1 MYYIV
6 AVSLVPHG
14 FIFCHINCSCRSLR
28 EKTIIF
34 CCRGCPLHKLVLW
47 HIFRF
52 FTTVIPDYRH
62 IWLTQCGKFQVKN
75 CTEVFAMC
83 IKLDLFPTQ
92 LDDWRNIVFFIFTWL
107 EFQNWQTNRERSFL
121 KTLTDL
127 HNWGQILTQS

>member
-28 EKTIIF
+28 EKTIMF
-34 CCRGCPLHKLVLW
+34 CCRGCPLHKSVLW
-47 HIFRF
+47 HFFRF

-62 IWLTQCGKFQVKN
+62 IWLTQCGKFQVKKIERKFLQSVLN
-75 CTEVFAMC
+75 STFF
-83 IKLDLFPTQ
+83 LQ
-92 LDDWRNIVFFIFTWL
+92 LDVWRKIVFFIFTWL
-107 EFQNWQTNRERSFL
+107 EFQNWQTNREWSFL

-127 HNWGQILTQS
+127 HNSGQILTQS